1 MKNGILP
8 RRIEFKT
15 AATPPVSDRRATPR
29 IEIKRAT
36 VPFLFKAAD
45 AEARTFEGLLSVW
58 GLDLGDDVMHPGAF
72 KKTIR
77 EWKASPDAI
86 PLLNSHNHFDVLS
99 AFGQLLDA
107 KETDEGLWTKW
118 EVIPGDDGDRLLAR
132 LRPGSNGRSPVSK
145 MSIGYE
151 PTKVDF
157 EESDEARFGQVRNLR
172 EVRLKEGSL
181 VIFPMAPGARI
192 DTTTV
197 KSFLSDPESVDPT
210 ELTPEVR
217 AELRRLSGRIGS
229 LLARKDSDAPPP
241 PAPTGKPKPAAD
253 ATEDPEPATPP
264 AAKPTA
270 PASGTT
276 TSTTDDPASPPD
288 DESKGEP
295 KYLFAEALQQRLLGL
310 KIHAAAHS
318 TGKIE

>member
-1 MKNGILP
+1 MKNRVLQ
-8 RRIEFKT
+8 FKT
-15 AATPPVSDRRATPR
+15 AATPAISDRRATPR

-45 AEARTFEGLLSVW
+45 EQARTFEGLLSVW

-72 KKTIR
+72 KKTLK
-77 EWKASPDAI
+77 EWKGSPDAI

-107 KETDEGLWTKW
+107 KETDDGLWTKW
-118 EVIPGDDGDRLLAR
+118 EIIPGDDGDRLLAR

-151 PTKVDF
+151 ATKVDF

-192 DTTTV
+192 DTSTV

-210 ELTPEVR
+210 DLTPEVR

-229 LLARKDSDAPPP
+229 LLARKDADAPPP
-241 PAPTGKPKPAAD
+241 NAPTGNPKPAAV
-253 ATEDPEPATPP
+253 ATDDPKPPTPP
-264 AAKPTA
+264 ATPTA
-270 PASGTT
+270 PATGSTT
-276 TSTTDDPASPPD
+276 TTTDDPASPPD

-310 KIHAAAHS
+310 KIHAVAHS